1 MKFRTEV
8 HIPASEQKIQ
18 PSDAVFSMG
27 SCFAAEMA
35 ERLSIGQIR
44 TMTNPF
50 GTLFNPNAVNTAIAH
65 ISTGKTYTEEDLVLY
80 QDEYLSLHHHTSFN
94 SDNAEKTLAKIN
106 AKIKEAQ
113 QFIQQS
119 QWAIITYGTAYVY
132 EFLPQNILVAN
143 CHKIPQK
150 FFKKRLL
157 SHEELVLAMTQTIQN
172 LHKINDKLQIL
183 FTLSPVRHTKDG
195 FVENQLSKAKVLTAM
210 HEVISQ
216 NKNCHYLPV
225 YELIMD
231 DLRDYRFYK
240 EDLIHPNPQAV
251 QYIWEKF
258 GKAYFSEETKDFIQE
273 NQKIQQ
279 ALQHRPQDANSPK
292 HQDFLA
298 QIKQRIKEQ
307 QAKVAHPIFNSAH

>member
-1 MKFRTEV
+1 MKFRTEI
-8 HIPASEQKIQ
+8 HITASEQKIQ

-35 ERLSIGQIR
+35 ERLATGQIQ

-50 GTLFNPNAVNTAIAH
+50 GTLFNPNAVNTAITH

-106 AKIKEAQ
+106 AKITEAR

-119 QWAIITYGTAYVY
+119 QWVIITYGTAYVY

-157 SHEELVLAMTQTIQN
+157 SHEELVFAMTQTIQN
-172 LHKINDKLQIL
+172 LHKTNDKLQIL

-240 EDLIHPNPQAV
+240 EDLIHPSPQAV

-258 GKAYFSEETKDFIQE
+258 GEAYFSEETKDFIQE

-292 HQDFLA
+292 HQEFLA

-307 QAKVAHPIFNSAH
+307 QAKVAHPIFTSVH

>member
-8 HIPASEQKIQ
+8 HIPPSEQKIQ

-35 ERLSIGQIR
+35 ERLSIGQIQ

-50 GTLFNPNAVNTAIAH
+50 GTLFNPNAVNTAITH

-94 SDNAEKTLAKIN
+94 SDNAEKTLVKIN
-106 AKIKEAQ
+106 AKIKEAL

-157 SHEELVLAMTQTIQN
+157 SHEELVFAMTQTIQN
-172 LHKINDKLQIL
+172 LHKTNDKLQIL

-240 EDLIHPNPQAV
+240 EDLIHPSPQAV

-258 GKAYFSEETKDFIQE
+258 GAAYFSEETKDFIQE

-292 HQDFLA
+292 HQEFLA

-307 QAKVAHPIFNSAH
+307 QAKVAHPIFTSVH